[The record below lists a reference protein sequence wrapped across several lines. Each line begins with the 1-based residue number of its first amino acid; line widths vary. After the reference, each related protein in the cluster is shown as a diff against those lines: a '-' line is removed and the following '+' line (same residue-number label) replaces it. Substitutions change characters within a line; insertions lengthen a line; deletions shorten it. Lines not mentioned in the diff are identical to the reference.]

1 VRVREARAVRSTA
14 RVSEE
19 RLAGASDHL
28 PTLLD
33 VSL

>member
-1 VRVREARAVRSTA
+1 VRSTQ

-33 VSL
+33 VTL